1 MKPVKFFSMAFA
13 VLFSFGSA
21 FALPSAFNTKL
32 SASEKTSLENG
43 QPVIRKL
50 KPVKDFCITS
60 TNSKIVEAQDTV
72 KAIKPAYLAE
82 IIQVMP
88 YAGNENLPEKLS
100 AMIMDVSSYAGIPY
114 WSDQWKQYF
123 DLYSSAQIK
132 SSTVSGG
139 VQTVKADLVME
150 PFGTINTTITS
161 RKSSDSYYYVSTNDN
176 KLKYSGITCV
186 NPGNMKSIIVIVRD
200 GNSWILYGIGAVN
213 APDVFFL
220 RDRIETS
227 FMNRI
232 KTFCSYF
239 FKKL

>member
-1 MKPVKFFSMAFA
+1 M
-13 VLFSFGSA
+13 
-21 FALPSAFNTKL
+21 
-32 SASEKTSLENG
+32 
-43 QPVIRKL
+43 
-50 KPVKDFCITS
+50 KDFSITS

-132 SSTVSGG
+132 SSAVSGG

-186 NPGNMKSIIVIVRD
+186 DPGKMKSIIVIVRD

>member
-1 MKPVKFFSMAFA
+1 
-13 VLFSFGSA
+13 
-21 FALPSAFNTKL
+21 
-32 SASEKTSLENG
+32 
-43 QPVIRKL
+43 
-50 KPVKDFCITS
+50 
-60 TNSKIVEAQDTV
+60 
-72 KAIKPAYLAE
+72 
-82 IIQVMP
+82 
-88 YAGNENLPEKLS
+88 
-100 AMIMDVSSYAGIPY
+100 
-114 WSDQWKQYF
+114 
-123 DLYSSAQIK
+123 
-132 SSTVSGG
+132 
-139 VQTVKADLVME
+139 
-150 PFGTINTTITS
+150 FGTINTTITS

-186 NPGNMKSIIVIVRD
+186 DPGKMKSIIVIVRD

>member
-32 SASEKTSLENG
+32 SAAEKTSLENG

-50 KPVKDFCITS
+50 KSVKDFSITS

-186 NPGNMKSIIVIVRD
+186 DPGKMKSIIVIVRD

>member
-21 FALPSAFNTKL
+21 FALPSVFNSKL
-32 SASEKTSLENG
+32 SAAEKTSLENG

-50 KPVKDFCITS
+50 KSVKDFSITS

-132 SSTVSGG
+132 SSAVSGG

-186 NPGNMKSIIVIVRD
+186 DPGKMKSIIVIVRD